1 MASSNNNI
9 MISRELQVTLQ
20 LAMTE
25 AVNRR
30 HEFVQLEHLLF
41 AMLHD
46 VTTTTILKNC
56 GADLDAL
63 RRKLTHYLD
72 DQVERMPKGE
82 EVSPRYAIGV
92 QRALQRAAL
101 HVQSAGRQEI
111 TGGNVL
117 VAMFHESESPAI
129 FFLQEQGVTRFDVI
143 NFISHGVSK
152 SGAEDDEDGDDSDG
166 KDSIE
171 HEGHEHEGGGDE
183 EGERKLSPSKALN
196 TYAINLAK
204 RAADGKIDPLVG
216 RKKELERAIH
226 VLLRRRKNNPVFVGE
241 AGVGKTALAEGLAL
255 AIHNGDVPEALKGV
269 EIYALDMGALLAG
282 TRFRGDFE
290 QRLKAVIKAVVGDS
304 KRILFIDEIHT
315 IVGAGAASGGTMD
328 ASNLLKP
335 ALASGDLRCIGSTT
349 YQEYKRSFDKDKAL
363 ARRFQR
369 IDVVEPTQDEAVQIL
384 NGIKSYYEKHHN
396 VRYTNS
402 AIRLSVEL
410 SARYVNDRFLPDKAI
425 DVMDE
430 AGVAGHLRGT
440 GTSEPVTVGTR
451 DVERTVARMAKIPE
465 RTVSATDRGR
475 LQTLD
480 EDMKQAVFGQDE
492 AINSVARAIKLARS
506 GLSHP
511 DKPVGAFL
519 FAGPTGVGKTE
530 VARQLAKVMGVE
542 FIRFDM
548 SEYMERHTVSR
559 LIGAPPGY
567 VGFDQGGLLTD
578 AINKTPHCV
587 LLLDEIEKAHP
598 DLFNILLQVM
608 DHATLTDNNG
618 RKADFRNVILVM
630 TTNAGAQ
637 ELSRAMIGFHG
648 GLGQGNPKGVLERMF
663 SPEFRNRL
671 SATIEFA
678 PLSPATMERVVDK
691 FIAELQERLDKQKV
705 TLTVTAGG
713 QEVAGGTRSR
723 PALRRAAAG
732 AIDRERDRARAGGPG
747 AVRQADERRQGDGGP
762 RRRQAGVHVRAES
775 REAARAGGVSE
786 EYNCVTTEA
795 SGRFPWRL
803 CVFGDQMLG
812 DDA

>member
-1 MASSNNNI
+1 

-25 AVNRR
+25 AINRL
-30 HEFVQLEHLLF
+30 HEYVCLEHLLY
-41 AMLHD
+41 ALLHD
-46 VTTTTILKNC
+46 VTASEIIRNA
-56 GADLDAL
+56 GGDLDAL
-63 RRKLTHYLD
+63 RRRLERYLD
-72 DQVERMPKGE
+72 EQVERMPKGE
-82 EVSPRYAIGV
+82 EVAPRYAAGV
-92 QRALQRAAL
+92 QRTLQRAAL

-117 VAMFHESESPAI
+117 VAMFHESESPALY
-129 FFLQEQGVTRFDVI
+129 FLQEQGVTRFDVI

-152 SGAEDDEDGDDSDG
+152 IGADENQDAGGTDKSEDHEEHEDADGDDD
-166 KDSIE
+166 
-171 HEGHEHEGGGDE
+171 
-183 EGERKLSPSKALN
+183 GERKVSPSKALT
-196 TYAINLAK
+196 TYAINLAEK
-204 RAADGKIDPLVG
+204 AAKGQIDPLVG
-216 RKKELERAIH
+216 RKKELERSIH

-255 AIHNGDVPEALKGV
+255 AIHHGEVPDALKGV
-269 EIYALDMGALLAG
+269 EIFALDMGALLAG

-290 QRLKAVIKAVVGDS
+290 QRLKAVIKAVVGNP
-304 KRILFIDEIHT
+304 KRVLFIDEIHT
-315 IVGAGAASGGTMD
+315 IVGAGSASGSTMD

-335 ALASGDLRCIGSTT
+335 ALASGKLRCIGSTT
-349 YQEYKRSFDKDKAL
+349 YQEYKRSFDRDKAL

-369 IDVVEPTQDEAVQIL
+369 IDVLEPSQEEAVLIL

-396 VRYTNS
+396 VRYTGA
-402 AIRLSVEL
+402 AIREAVEL
-410 SARYVNDRFLPDKAI
+410 SARYINDRWLPDKAI

-430 AGVAGHLRGT
+430 AGVAGHLRANGQT
-440 GTSEPVTVGTR
+440 EPVMVGTR
-451 DVERTVARMAKIPE
+451 DVERTIARMAKIPE
-465 RTVSATDRGR
+465 RTVSSTDRSR
-475 LQTLD
+475 LQNL
-480 EDMKQAVFGQDE
+480 EGELKQVVFGQDPALE
-492 AINSVARAIKLARS
+492 AVARAIRLARS

-598 DLFNILLQVM
+598 DLFSILLQVM

-637 ELSRAMIGFHG
+637 ELARSMIGFG
-648 GLGQGNPKGVLERMF
+648 GGVGSGSPKSVIERMF

-678 PLSPATMERVVDK
+678 PLGTVIIERVVDK
-691 FIAELQERLDKQKV
+691 FLGELQSRLDQQKV
-705 TLTVTAGG
+705 KL
-713 QEVAGGTRSR
+713 EVS
-723 PALRRAAAG
+723 AAAKKWLAERGYEPRFG
-732 AIDRERDRARAGGPG
+732 ARPLARLIENEIARAL
-747 AVRQADERRQGDGGP
+747 ADEVLFGRLTKGGIAAVDIDGDKLAFSYRNAKEP
-762 RRRQAGVHVRAES
+762 APVA
-775 REAARAGGVSE
+775 
-786 EYNCVTTEA
+786 
-795 SGRFPWRL
+795 
-803 CVFGDQMLG
+803 
-812 DDA
+812 

>member
-1 MASSNNNI
+1 MPPSNNI

-25 AVNRR
+25 AANRR
-30 HEFVQLEHLLF
+30 HEYVCLEHLLY
-41 AMLHD
+41 AMIHD
-46 VTTTTILKNC
+46 VTASTILKRC
-56 GADLDAL
+56 GANLEAL
-63 RRKLTHYLD
+63 ARKLERYLN
-72 DQVERMPKGE
+72 DQVEPMPAGE
-82 EVSPRYAIGV
+82 NIAPRYALGV
-92 QRALQRAAL
+92 QRALQRAAV
-101 HVQSAGRQEI
+101 HTQSAGRSEI
-111 TGGNVL
+111 NGASVL
-117 VAMFHESESPAI
+117 VAMFQEAESPAL

-152 SGAEDDEDGDDSDG
+152 VGEDEARDAGGVDEEADDEDDAHGD
-166 KDSIE
+166 
-171 HEGHEHEGGGDE
+171 GDE
-183 EGERKLSPSKALN
+183 EGERKLSPSKALL
-196 TYAINLAK
+196 TYAVNLTE
-204 RAADGKIDPLVG
+204 RAAAGKIDPLVG
-216 RKKELERAIH
+216 RKNELERAIH
-226 VLLRRRKNNPVFVGE
+226 VLLRRRKNNPIFVGE

-255 AIHNGDVPEALKGV
+255 AIHHNQVPPALKGV
-269 EIYALDMGALLAG
+269 ELYGLDMGALLAG

-290 QRLKAVIKAVVGDS
+290 QRLKAVIKAVAGNP
-304 KRILFIDEIHT
+304 KRVLFIDEIHT
-315 IVGAGAASGGTMD
+315 IVGAGAASGSTMD

-335 ALASGDLRCIGSTT
+335 ALASGELRCIGSTT
-349 YQEYKRSFDKDKAL
+349 YQEYKRSFDRDKAL

-369 IDVVEPTQDEAVQIL
+369 IDVLEPTSEEAVQIL
-384 NGIKSYYEKHHN
+384 EGLKSYYEKHHN
-396 VRYTNS
+396 VRYTS
-402 AIRLSVEL
+402 PAIRLAVEL
-410 SARYVNDRFLPDKAI
+410 SARYINDRFLPDKAI

-430 AGVAGHLRGT
+430 AGVAGHLRGK
-440 GTSEPVTVGTR
+440 GAPEPVTVGVR

-465 RTVSATDRGR
+465 RTVSATDRTR
-475 LQTLD
+475 LQSLD
-480 EDMKQAVFGQDE
+480 EELKQAVFGQDA
-492 AINSVARAIKLARS
+492 AIDAVARSIKLARS

-511 DKPVGAFL
+511 DRPVGAFL
-519 FAGPTGVGKTE
+519 FSGPTGVGKTE

-637 ELSRAMIGFHG
+637 ELARGMIGFQG
-648 GLGQGNPKGVLERMF
+648 GVGMGNPKSVIDRMF

-678 PLSPATMERVVDK
+678 SLAPPIIELVVEK
-691 FIAELQERLDKQKV
+691 FLGELQDRLDKQKV
-705 TLTVTAGG
+705 ALAATEAAKKWLAERGYDPRFG
-713 QEVAGGTRSR
+713 AR
-723 PALRRAAAG
+723 PLGRL
-732 AIDRERDRARAGGPG
+732 IENEIAR
-747 AVRQADERRQGDGGP
+747 VLADEVLFGKLTKGGKVTVDV
-762 RRRQAGVHVRAES
+762 ADDKLTF
-775 REAARAGGVSE
+775 
-786 EYNCVTTEA
+786 EYSDLPTKHLAPV
-795 SGRFPWRL
+795 G
-803 CVFGDQMLG
+803 
-812 DDA
+812 

>member
-1 MASSNNNI
+1 MPPSNEI

-25 AVNRR
+25 AMNRR
-30 HEFVQLEHLLF
+30 HEYVCLEHLLY

-46 VTTTTILKNC
+46 YTTSNILKNC
-56 GADLDAL
+56 GADIERLK
-63 RRKLTHYLD
+63 RKLERYLD
-72 DQVERMPKGE
+72 ERIERVTKGR
-82 EVSPRYAIGV
+82 EVSPRYALGV
-92 QRALQRAAL
+92 QRVLQRAAL
-101 HVQSAGRQEI
+101 HTQSAGRSEI
-111 TGGNVL
+111 NGGNVL
-117 VAMFHESESPAI
+117 VAMFHETEAPAL
-129 FFLQEQGVTRFDVI
+129 FFLQESGVTRFDVI

-152 SGAEDDEDGDDSDG
+152 IGTDEDREVAGA
-166 KDSIE
+166 KDKE
-171 HEGHEHEGGGDE
+171 ERDEEEEANADGDE
-183 EGERKLSPSKALN
+183 EGERKLSPSKALQ
-196 TYAINLAK
+196 TYAINLADK
-204 RAADGKIDPLVG
+204 AEKGQIDPLVG
-216 RKKELERAIH
+216 RKNELERAIH

-255 AIHNGDVPEALKGV
+255 AIHHGEVPDALKGV

-290 QRLKAVIKAVVGDS
+290 QRLKAVIKAVVGNP
-304 KRILFIDEIHT
+304 KRVLFIDEIHT
-315 IVGAGAASGGTMD
+315 VVGAGAASGSTMD

-349 YQEYKRSFDKDKAL
+349 YQEYKRSFDRDKAL

-369 IDVVEPTQDEAVQIL
+369 IDVLEPSQEESVQIL
-384 NGIKSYYEKHHN
+384 EGLKTYYEKHHN
-396 VRYTNS
+396 VRYTGP
-402 AIRLSVEL
+402 ALRAAVEL

-430 AGVAGHLRGT
+430 AGVAGHLRGK
-440 GTSEPVTVGTR
+440 GAPEPMTVGVR
-451 DVERTVARMAKIPE
+451 DIERTVARMAKIPE
-465 RTVSATDRGR
+465 RTVSATDRAR
-475 LQTLD
+475 LQDLD
-480 EDMKQAVFGQDE
+480 HDLKAVVFGQDA
-492 AINSVARAIKLARS
+492 AIDAVARAIKLARS

-511 DKPVGAFL
+511 DRPVGAFL

-542 FIRFDM
+542 FLRFDM

-598 DLFNILLQVM
+598 DLFSILLQVM

-618 RKADFRNVILVM
+618 RKADFRNVIVVM

-637 ELSRAMIGFHG
+637 ELARAMIGFHG
-648 GLGQGNPKGVLERMF
+648 GVGTGSPKTVIERMF

-671 SATIEFA
+671 SAIIEFE
-678 PLSPATMERVVDK
+678 PLSPPIIELVVDK
-691 FIAELQERLDKQKV
+691 FLRELQERLDKQKV
-705 TLTVTAGG
+705 VLDVSAAAKKWLAEHGYDPHFGARPLGRLIENEIARMLADEVLFGKLTKGGSASVDIEAGKLTFAY
-713 QEVAGGTRSR
+713 QPAPAKR
-723 PALRRAAAG
+723 PAPV
-732 AIDRERDRARAGGPG
+732 E
-747 AVRQADERRQGDGGP
+747 
-762 RRRQAGVHVRAES
+762 
-775 REAARAGGVSE
+775 
-786 EYNCVTTEA
+786 
-795 SGRFPWRL
+795 
-803 CVFGDQMLG
+803 
-812 DDA
+812 

>member
-1 MASSNNNI
+1 MPPSNNNI

-30 HEFVQLEHLLF
+30 HEFVQLEHLLY

-46 VTTTTILKNC
+46 VTSSNILKHC
-56 GADLDAL
+56 GANLDAL
-63 RRKLTHYLD
+63 RRKLAHYLD
-72 DQVERMPKGE
+72 EQVERMPKGE
-82 EVSPRYAIGV
+82 TGSPRYAIGV

-111 TGGNVL
+111 AGGNVL
-117 VAMFHESESPAI
+117 VAMFHETESPAI
-129 FFLQEQGVTRFDVI
+129 FFLQEQGVTRFDAI
-143 NFISHGVSK
+143 NYISHGVSK
-152 SGAEDDEDGDDSDG
+152 IGAEDEAEGGDGDDAE
-166 KDSIE
+166 KDSIDREE
-171 HEGHEHEGGGDE
+171 HEHEHEGSDE
-183 EGERKLSPSKALN
+183 DGERKMSPSKALN

-216 RKKELERAIH
+216 RKKELERAVH

-255 AIHNGDVPEALKGV
+255 AIHNGDVPQALKGV

-290 QRLKAVIKAVVGDS
+290 QRLKAVIKAVLGNS

-315 IVGAGAASGGTMD
+315 IVGAGSASGSTMD

-335 ALASGDLRCIGSTT
+335 ALASGELRCMGSTT
-349 YQEYKRSFDKDKAL
+349 YQEYKRSFDRDKAL

-369 IDVVEPTQDEAVQIL
+369 IDVAEPTPDEAVQIL
-384 NGIKSYYEKHHN
+384 NGLKGYYEKHHN
-396 VRYTNS
+396 VRYTS
-402 AIRLSVEL
+402 AAIREAVEL
-410 SARYVNDRFLPDKAI
+410 SARYINDRYLPDKAI

-430 AGVAGHLRGT
+430 AGVAAHLRAKDGK
-440 GTSEPVTVGTR
+440 TVVVGAR
-451 DVERTVARMAKIPE
+451 DSERTVARMAKIPE
-465 RTVSATDRGR
+465 RSVASSERSR
-475 LQTLD
+475 LQNL
-480 EDMKQAVFGQDE
+480 EGELKQTVYGQDTAIE
-492 AINSVARAIKLARS
+492 AVCRAIKLARS
-506 GLSHP
+506 GLAHP
-511 DKPVGAFL
+511 DRPVGAFL

-542 FIRFDM
+542 FLRFDM

-578 AINKTPHCV
+578 AVNKTPHCV

-648 GLGQGNPKGVLERMF
+648 GIGQGNPKGVLEKMF
-663 SPEFRNRL
+663 APEFRNRL

-678 PLSPATMERVVDK
+678 PLSPPVMERVVDK

-705 TLTVTAGG
+705 ALS
-713 QEVAGGTRSR
+713 VAAPAKKWLAEHGHDPRFGAR
-723 PALRRAAAG
+723 PLGRL
-732 AIDRERDRARAGGPG
+732 IENEIAR
-747 AVRQADERRQGDGGP
+747 VLADEVLFGKLTKGGKAIVDLDGDKLAFSYEPTQARQP
-762 RRRQAGVHVRAES
+762 APVA
-775 REAARAGGVSE
+775 
-786 EYNCVTTEA
+786 
-795 SGRFPWRL
+795 
-803 CVFGDQMLG
+803 
-812 DDA
+812 

>member
-1 MASSNNNI
+1 MAASNNNI

-20 LAMTE
+20 LAMSE
-25 AVNRR
+25 AVSRR
-30 HEFVQLEHLLF
+30 HEFVCLEHLLY

-46 VTTTTILKNC
+46 VTTSTILRNC
-56 GADLDAL
+56 GAEPNGL
-63 RRKLTHYLD
+63 RRKLEHYLD
-72 DQVERMPKGE
+72 EQVERMPKGE

-117 VAMFHESESPAI
+117 VAMFHETESPAI
-129 FFLQEQGVTRFDVI
+129 FYLQEQGVTRFDVI

-152 SGAEDDEDGDDSDG
+152 AGAEDDENGEESDR
-166 KDSIE
+166 DSIDRD
-171 HEGHEHEGGGDE
+171 GHEREGSDE

-204 RAADGKIDPLVG
+204 RAADGKIDPIVG
-216 RKKELERAIH
+216 RKKELERAVH

-255 AIHNGDVPEALKGV
+255 AIHHGDVPDALKGV

-369 IDVVEPTQDEAVQIL
+369 IDVVEPTQDETVQIL
-384 NGIKSYYEKHHN
+384 SGIKSYYEKHHN

-402 AIRLSVEL
+402 AIRLAVEL
-410 SARYVNDRFLPDKAI
+410 SARYINDRFLPDKAI

-430 AGVAGHLRGT
+430 AGVAGHLRGA
-440 GTSEPVTVGTR
+440 GAVEPVTVGTR

-465 RTVSATDRGR
+465 RTVSASDRGR
-475 LQTLD
+475 LQTLA

-492 AINSVARAIKLARS
+492 AIDSVARAIKLARS

-542 FIRFDM
+542 FLRFDM

-598 DLFNILLQVM
+598 DLFSILLQVM

-648 GLGQGNPKGVLERMF
+648 GTGQGNPKSVLERMF
-663 SPEFRNRL
+663 APEFRNRL

-678 PLSPATMERVVDK
+678 PLGPAVVERVVDK

-705 TLTVTAGG
+705 TLTVTPAAKKWLAEHGHDPRFG
-713 QEVAGGTRSR
+713 AR
-723 PALRRAAAG
+723 PLGRL
-732 AIDRERDRARAGGPG
+732 IENEIARAL
-747 AVRQADERRQGDGGP
+747 ADEVLFGQLTKGGKATADLDGDKLKFSYEPNPARQP
-762 RRRQAGVHVRAES
+762 APVA
-775 REAARAGGVSE
+775 
-786 EYNCVTTEA
+786 
-795 SGRFPWRL
+795 
-803 CVFGDQMLG
+803 
-812 DDA
+812 

>member
-1 MASSNNNI
+1 MPPSNNV

-30 HEFVQLEHLLF
+30 HEYVCLEHLLY

-46 VTTTTILKNC
+46 VTTSNILKHC

-63 RRKLTHYLD
+63 KRKLVHYLD
-72 DQVERMPKGE
+72 DQVERLPKGE
-82 EVSPRYAIGV
+82 QVSPHYALGV
-92 QRALQRAAL
+92 QRSLQRAAL
-101 HVQSAGRQEI
+101 HVQSSGRQEI

-117 VAMFHESESPAI
+117 VAMFHESEAPAI

-152 SGAEDDEDGDDSDG
+152 AGDDEDIDAGGTEEEEGDSEE
-166 KDSIE
+166 S
-171 HEGHEHEGGGDE
+171 HAEGGE

-204 RAADGKIDPLVG
+204 RAAEGKIDPLVG
-216 RKKELERAIH
+216 RKRELERAIH

-255 AIHNGDVPEALKGV
+255 AIHKNSVPDALKGV

-304 KRILFIDEIHT
+304 KKILFIDEIHT
-315 IVGAGAASGGTMD
+315 IVGAGSASGSTMD

-349 YQEYKRSFDKDKAL
+349 YQEYKRSFDRDKAL

-369 IDVVEPTQDEAVQIL
+369 IDVLEPSQDETVQIL
-384 NGIKSYYEKHHN
+384 EGIKSYYEKHHK
-396 VRYTNS
+396 VRYTSS
-402 AIRLSVEL
+402 AIRQAVEL
-410 SARYVNDRFLPDKAI
+410 SARYINDRFLPDKAI
-425 DVMDE
+425 DVIDE
-430 AGVAGHLRGT
+430 AGVAGHLRGK
-440 GTSEPVTVGTR
+440 GSPDPVTVGTR

-465 RTVSATDRGR
+465 RTVSADDRSR
-475 LQTLD
+475 LQNLD
-480 EDMKQAVFGQDE
+480 AELKQAVFGQDD
-492 AINSVARAIKLARS
+492 AIDAVARAIKLSRS

-542 FIRFDM
+542 FLRFDM

-648 GLGQGNPKGVLERMF
+648 GVGSGSPKSVIERMF

-671 SATIEFA
+671 SATIDFA
-678 PLSPATMERVVDK
+678 PLSPPVMEMVVDK
-691 FIAELQERLDKQKV
+691 FLRELQERLDKQKV
-705 TLTVTAGG
+705 KLEVTAAAKKWLAEHGHDPRFG
-713 QEVAGGTRSR
+713 AR
-723 PALRRAAAG
+723 PLGRL
-732 AIDRERDRARAGGPG
+732 IENEIARTL
-747 AVRQADERRQGDGGP
+747 ADEVLFGKLTKGGI
-762 RRRQAGVHVRAES
+762 AKV
-775 REAARAGGVSE
+775 
-786 EYNCVTTEA
+786 
-795 SGRFPWRL
+795 
-803 CVFGDQMLG
+803 DLG
-812 DDA
+812 DDKLSFAYEPTASKQPAPVA

>member
-1 MASSNNNI
+1 MASPNNNI

-46 VTTTTILKNC
+46 VTTTTILKSC

-63 RRKLTHYLD
+63 RRKLAHYLD
-72 DQVERMPKGE
+72 EQVERMPKGE

-117 VAMFHESESPAI
+117 VAMFHETESPAI

-152 SGAEDDEDGDDSDG
+152 AGAEDDEDGEEPD
-166 KDSIE
+166 KDSIDRDT
-171 HEGHEHEGGGDE
+171 HEHEGGDE
-183 EGERKLSPSKALN
+183 EGERKMSPSKALN

-204 RAADGKIDPLVG
+204 RAAEGKIDPLVG
-216 RKKELERAIH
+216 RKKELERAVH

-255 AIHNGDVPEALKGV
+255 AIHNGDVPAALKGV

-315 IVGAGAASGGTMD
+315 IVGAGSASGSTMD

-430 AGVAGHLRGT
+430 AGVAGHLRAKNAET
-440 GTSEPVTVGTR
+440 VTVGAR
-451 DVERTVARMAKIPE
+451 DSERTVARMAKIPE
-465 RTVSATDRGR
+465 RTVSSTDRAR
-475 LQTLD
+475 LQDLD
-480 EDMKQAVFGQDE
+480 IELKGVVYGQDT
-492 AINSVARAIKLARS
+492 AIDAVCRAIKLARS
-506 GLSHP
+506 GLAHP
-511 DKPVGAFL
+511 DRPVGAFL

-648 GLGQGNPKGVLERMF
+648 GLGQGDSKNVLERMF

-671 SATIEFA
+671 SA
-678 PLSPATMERVVDK
+678 
-691 FIAELQERLDKQKV
+691 
-705 TLTVTAGG
+705 
-713 QEVAGGTRSR
+713 
-723 PALRRAAAG
+723 
-732 AIDRERDRARAGGPG
+732 
-747 AVRQADERRQGDGGP
+747 
-762 RRRQAGVHVRAES
+762 
-775 REAARAGGVSE
+775 
-786 EYNCVTTEA
+786 
-795 SGRFPWRL
+795 
-803 CVFGDQMLG
+803 
-812 DDA
+812 

>member
-1 MASSNNNI
+1 MASPNNNI

-30 HEFVQLEHLLF
+30 HEFVCLEHLLF

-46 VTTTTILKNC
+46 VTTTTILKSC

-63 RRKLTHYLD
+63 RRKLAHYLD
-72 DQVERMPKGE
+72 EQVERMPKGE
-82 EVSPRYAIGV
+82 EVPPRYAIGV

-101 HVQSAGRQEI
+101 HVKSAGRQEI
-111 TGGNVL
+111 TGANVL
-117 VAMFHESESPAI
+117 VAMFYETESPAI

-152 SGAEDDEDGDDSDG
+152 TGAEEDDDGEESDG

-171 HEGHEHEGGGDE
+171 RDGHEHEGGGDD
-183 EGERKLSPSKALN
+183 EGERKMSPSKALN

-216 RKKELERAIH
+216 RKKELERAVH

-255 AIHNGDVPEALKGV
+255 AIHKGDVPDALKGV

-440 GTSEPVTVGTR
+440 GTTEPG
-451 DVERTVARMAKIPE
+451 
-465 RTVSATDRGR
+465 
-475 LQTLD
+475 
-480 EDMKQAVFGQDE
+480 
-492 AINSVARAIKLARS
+492 
-506 GLSHP
+506 
-511 DKPVGAFL
+511 PVGAFL

-578 AINKTPHCV
+578 AINKTPHAV
-587 LLLDEIEKAHP
+587 LLLDEIEKAPP

-648 GLGQGNPKGVLERMF
+648 GLGQGDSKNVLERMF

-671 SATIEFA
+671 SATIHFE
-678 PLSPATMERVVDK
+678 PLSPETMVRVVDK

-705 TLTVTAGG
+705 TLTVTPAAKKWLAEHGHDPRFG
-713 QEVAGGTRSR
+713 AR
-723 PALRRAAAG
+723 PLGRLIENEIA
-732 AIDRERDRARAGGPG
+732 RERADQVLFGKLTKGGKATADLDGDKLAFSYEPNQARQPAPV
-747 AVRQADERRQGDGGP
+747 A
-762 RRRQAGVHVRAES
+762 
-775 REAARAGGVSE
+775 
-786 EYNCVTTEA
+786 
-795 SGRFPWRL
+795 
-803 CVFGDQMLG
+803 
-812 DDA
+812 

>member
-1 MASSNNNI
+1 MPPSNNNI
-9 MISRELQVTLQ
+9 MIGRELQVTLQ

-25 AVNRR
+25 AVNRN
-30 HEFVQLEHLLF
+30 HEFLCLEHLLY

-46 VTTTTILKNC
+46 VTSSNILKNC
-56 GADLDAL
+56 GADLAAL
-63 RRKLTHYLD
+63 RRKLAHYLD
-72 DQVERMPKGE
+72 DQVERLPKGE

-111 TGGNVL
+111 NGSNVL
-117 VAMFHESESPAI
+117 VAMFHETESPAI

-143 NFISHGVSK
+143 NYISHGVSK
-152 SGAEDDEDGDDSDG
+152 PGGGEEAEDSGDE
-166 KDSIE
+166 SIE
-171 HEGHEHEGGGDE
+171 REDHEHEGGDE

-204 RAADGKIDPLVG
+204 RAAEGKIDPLVG
-216 RKKELERAIH
+216 RKKELERAVH

-255 AIHNGDVPEALKGV
+255 AIHNNDVPDALKGV

-290 QRLKAVIKAVVGDS
+290 QRLKAVIKAVLGDS

-369 IDVVEPTQDEAVQIL
+369 IDVVEPTQDEAVLIL

-396 VRYTNS
+396 VRYTS
-402 AIRLSVEL
+402 ASIKSAVEL

-430 AGVAGHLRGT
+430 AGVAGHLRGGKST
-440 GTSEPVTVGTR
+440 EPVTVGTR
-451 DVERTVARMAKIPE
+451 DMERTVARMAKIPE
-465 RTVSATDRGR
+465 RTVSSTDRSK

-480 EDMKQAVFGQDE
+480 EDLKQSVFGQDE
-492 AINSVARAIKLARS
+492 AINAVARAIKLARS

-530 VARQLAKVMGVE
+530 VARQLAKTMGVE

-559 LIGAPPGY
+559 LLGAPPGY

-618 RKADFRNVILVM
+618 RKSDFRNVILVM

-637 ELSRAMIGFHG
+637 ELSRATIGFHG
-648 GLGQGNPKGVLERMF
+648 GFGAGNSKSVLERMF
-663 SPEFRNRL
+663 APEFRNRL
-671 SATIEFA
+671 SAIIEFA
-678 PLSPATMERVVDK
+678 ALSPPVMERVVDK
-691 FIAELQERLDKQKV
+691 FLAELQERLDKQKV
-705 TLTVTAGG
+705 TLAVTAAAKKWLAEHGHDPRFG
-713 QEVAGGTRSR
+713 AR
-723 PALRRAAAG
+723 PLGRL
-732 AIDRERDRARAGGPG
+732 IENEIARNL
-747 AVRQADERRQGDGGP
+747 ADEVLFGKLTKGGKANVDLDGDK
-762 RRRQAGVHVRAES
+762 
-775 REAARAGGVSE
+775 
-786 EYNCVTTEA
+786 
-795 SGRFPWRL
+795 
-803 CVFGDQMLG
+803 LG
-812 DDA
+812 FSYEPTQSKQPAPVA

>member
-152 SGAEDDEDGDDSDG
+152 AGAEDDEDGDEPDG
-166 KDSIE
+166 KDSVE
-171 HEGHEHEGGGDE
+171 RDGHEHEGGGDE
-183 EGERKLSPSKALN
+183 DGERKMSPSKALN

-255 AIHNGDVPEALKGV
+255 AIHKGDVPDALKGV

-290 QRLKAVIKAVVGDS
+290 QRLKAVIKAVVGNT

-315 IVGAGAASGGTMD
+315 IVGAGSASGSTMD

-349 YQEYKRSFDKDKAL
+349 YQEYKRSFDRDKAL

-369 IDVVEPTQDEAVQIL
+369 IEVNEPTQEETILIL
-384 NGIKSYYEKHHN
+384 NGLKSYYEKHHN
-396 VRYTNS
+396 VRYTS
-402 AIRLSVEL
+402 AALRASVEM
-410 SARYVNDRFLPDKAI
+410 SARYINDRYLPDKAI
-425 DVMDE
+425 DVVDE
-430 AGVAGHLRGT
+430 AGVAAHLRGK
-440 GTSEPVTVGTR
+440 GKKEPETVGLR
-451 DVERTVARMAKIPE
+451 DVERTIARMAKIPE
-465 RTVSATDRGR
+465 RTVSANDRER
-475 LQTLD
+475 LQNLED
-480 EDMKQAVFGQDE
+480 ELKQVVYGQDPALQAV
-492 AINSVARAIKLARS
+492 SRAIKLARS

-530 VARQLAKVMGVE
+530 VARQLAKVMGIE

-608 DHATLTDNNG
+608 DHASLTDNNG
-618 RKADFRNVILVM
+618 RKADFRNVVLVM

-637 ELSRAMIGFHG
+637 ELSAGDIGFAR
-648 GLGQGNPKGVLERMF
+648 P
-663 SPEFRNRL
+663 
-671 SATIEFA
+671 
-678 PLSPATMERVVDK
+678 PAQPSGD
-691 FIAELQERLDKQKV
+691 D
-705 TLTVTAGG
+705 
-713 QEVAGGTRSR
+713 
-723 PALRRAAAG
+723 RAAGNGQDPGNGHDPSKSG
-732 AIDRERDRARAGGPG
+732 ADSFSD
-747 AVRQADERRQGDGGP
+747 
-762 RRRQAGVHVRAES
+762 S
-775 REAARAGGVSE
+775 
-786 EYNCVTTEA
+786 
-795 SGRFPWRL
+795 
-803 CVFGDQMLG
+803 
-812 DDA
+812 